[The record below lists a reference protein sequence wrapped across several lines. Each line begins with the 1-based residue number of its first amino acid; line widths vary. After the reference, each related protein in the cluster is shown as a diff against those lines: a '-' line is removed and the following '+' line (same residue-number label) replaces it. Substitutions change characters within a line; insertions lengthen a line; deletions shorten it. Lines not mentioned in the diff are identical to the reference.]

1 MAYANDR
8 RSRMTQGLGDN
19 PVLVEV
25 TRGEKVESF
34 HCGAVAVSDAE
45 GRIVLAL
52 GNVRRPIFPRSAIK
66 PLQAIPLIE
75 SGAADALGLT
85 DGELAVVCASHS
97 GERLHVDAVRSILA
111 KAGLDESDLAC
122 GAHWPL
128 SERATREL
136 ERANERPRAI
146 HNNCS
151 GKHAGMLATAVHL
164 GIEPGG
170 YERPEHPVQAEITRV
185 VSDICAVRLKP
196 SDMGIDGCSVPT
208 WAMPLGSLAQG
219 VARYASGKGLSPVR
233 AQAAQRL
240 MDACLAAPVMV
251 AGEGRFDTVVMRK
264 LAPSVLVKGGAE
276 GVYCGAM
283 PEAGIGVAVKID
295 DGAKRAVEM
304 VMMALLASLVLGA
317 DVRLGDRLDAE
328 LRNWRGLEVG
338 RLRASSILK
347 HELQKLAVRHD
358 FVPNSVAR

>member
-1 MAYANDR
+1 
-8 RSRMTQGLGDN
+8 MTQGLGDN

-25 TRGEKVESF
+25 TRGEKIESF
-34 HCGAVAVSDAE
+34 HRGAVAVADAQ

-85 DGELAVVCASHS
+85 DCQLAVVCASHS
-97 GERLHVDAVRSILA
+97 GERVHLDAVRNILA
-111 KAGLDESDLAC
+111 KAGLDENDLAC
-122 GAHWPL
+122 GAQWPL

-136 ERANERPRAI
+136 ERASERPRAI

-164 GIEPGG
+164 GVEPRG
-170 YERPEHPVQAEITRV
+170 YERPEHPVQVEITRV
-185 VSDICAVRLKP
+185 VSGVCAVRLEQ

-251 AGEGRFDTVVMRK
+251 AGEGRFDTAIMRK

-276 GVYCGAM
+276 GVHCAAM
-283 PEAGIGVAVKID
+283 PEVGLGVVVKID

-304 VMMALLASLVLGA
+304 VMMTLLSSLVLDA
-317 DVRLGDRLDAE
+317 DARLGDRLDAE
-328 LRNWRGLEVG
+328 VRNWRGLEVG
-338 RLRASSILK
+338 RLRASYTLK
-347 HELQKLAVRHD
+347 HALQTLAAHHD
-358 FVPNSVAR
+358 FVPNSIAR

>member
-1 MAYANDR
+1 
-8 RSRMTQGLGDN
+8 MTQGLGDN

-25 TRGEKVESF
+25 TRGEKIESF
-34 HCGAVAVSDAE
+34 HRGAVAVADAQ

-85 DGELAVVCASHS
+85 DCELAVVCASHS
-97 GERLHVDAVRSILA
+97 GERVHLDAVRNILA
-111 KAGLDESDLAC
+111 KAGLDENDLAC
-122 GAHWPL
+122 GAQWPL

-136 ERANERPRAI
+136 ERASERPRAI

-164 GIEPGG
+164 GVEPRG
-170 YERPEHPVQAEITRV
+170 YERPEHPVQVEITRV
-185 VSDICAVRLKP
+185 VSGVCAVRLEQ

-251 AGEGRFDTVVMRK
+251 AGEGRFDTAIMRK

-276 GVYCGAM
+276 GVHCAAM
-283 PEAGIGVAVKID
+283 PEVGLGVVVKID

-304 VMMALLASLVLGA
+304 VMMTLLSSLVLDA
-317 DVRLGDRLDAE
+317 DARLGDRLDAE

-338 RLRASSILK
+338 HLRASSTLK
-347 HELQKLAVRHD
+347 HALQTLAAHHD
-358 FVPNSVAR
+358 FVPNSIAR